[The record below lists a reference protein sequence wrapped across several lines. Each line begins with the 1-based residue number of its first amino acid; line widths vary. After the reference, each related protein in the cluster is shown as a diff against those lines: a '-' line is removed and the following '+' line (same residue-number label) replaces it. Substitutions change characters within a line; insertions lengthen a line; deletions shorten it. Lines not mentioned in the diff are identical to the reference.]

1 MRFLDLLKDLYN
13 KENYIR
19 WSDIYKQ
26 LEDAA
31 ANGETSTTFTENF
44 GAVRDLAKIEGLQ
57 WDNGKHE
64 VQFVKVWGWGK

>member
-13 KENYIR
+13 KENYVR

-31 ANGETSTTFTENF
+31 ANGETSSKRF
-44 GAVRDLAKIEGLQ
+44 GKNRRSTVG
-57 WDNGKHE
+57 
-64 VQFVKVWGWGK
+64 